1 MSFLSL
7 YLHIFSVAALFA
19 PPSRMVSRRPYKSD
33 GSGSPLV
40 IDYNKLSDLLGK
52 PTGKSKFMCVQ
63 FCLSVAEL
71 AGDRDLNNQI
81 DLDISSDGDRSEDTD
96 VNLGEGGGDG
106 DGKEEKINKSIQN
119 DSNSES
125 DDDSGIGDGKYGVKG
140 EGEGG
145 GGEEDSN
152 TNASV
157 TPLLLLEA
165 AKVAALKG
173 LNDRSGVAS
182 VGNAMILFIN
192 CFDIGGADR
201 APASMRKYANQFL
214 IDGQYFTWFVDARR
228 WAGKIFGT
236 SEIGRASCRER
247 VLMSV

>member
-1 MSFLSL
+1 
-7 YLHIFSVAALFA
+7 
-19 PPSRMVSRRPYKSD
+19 MVSRRPYKSD

-40 IDYNKLSDLLGK
+40 IDYTKLSDLLGK

-81 DLDISSDGDRSEDTD
+81 DLDISSDEDRSEDAD
-96 VNLGEGGGDG
+96 VNSGEAGGDG
-106 DGKEEKINKSIQN
+106 DGKGEKINKSIQN

-125 DDDSGIGDGKYGVKG
+125 DEDRGVGDGKYGVEG
-140 EGEGG
+140 DEEEGEGG
-145 GGEEDSN
+145 EED
-152 TNASV
+152 TNINDLM

-236 SEIGRASCRER
+236 LDNLRRLLVSLLSIIESNQNIKLTG
-247 VLMSV
+247 

>member
-1 MSFLSL
+1 
-7 YLHIFSVAALFA
+7 
-19 PPSRMVSRRPYKSD
+19 MVSRRPYKSD
-33 GSGSPLV
+33 VSGSPLV

-71 AGDRDLNNQI
+71 AGDRDSIVQDFNNQI
-81 DLDISSDGDRSEDTD
+81 DLDISSDGVRSEDID
-96 VNLGEGGGDG
+96 LGGGGREEDREGEGVG
-106 DGKEEKINKSIQN
+106 EEINESIQN

-125 DDDSGIGDGKYGVKG
+125 DEDRTRVSDKNVVGGV
-140 EGEGG
+140 E
-145 GGEEDSN
+145 EEDADAD
-152 TNASV
+152 TNALL

-228 WAGKIFGT
+228 WAGNILNHHTIRDSFY
-236 SEIGRASCRER
+236 
-247 VLMSV
+247 